1 MPKPL
6 ASNVPPAWMAQSMAP
21 DAVTCITKRVHEQV
35 HARITTAV
43 ARLRRR
49 SALLLLLFTALF
61 NAHTLRTPKHGVYS
75 STNRRTDAQSRP
87 LQAYSFTFENGGP
100 PS

>member
-1 MPKPL
+1 
-6 ASNVPPAWMAQSMAP
+6 MAP

-49 SALLLLLFTALF
+49 SALLLLPRARSP
-61 NAHTLRTPKHGVYS
+61 A
-75 STNRRTDAQSRP
+75 
-87 LQAYSFTFENGGP
+87 LQARGLRHRHEQVQYQLKRG
-100 PS
+100 

>member
-1 MPKPL
+1 
-6 ASNVPPAWMAQSMAP
+6 MAQSMAP

-49 SALLLLLFTALF
+49 SALLLLLF
-61 NAHTLRTPKHGVYS
+61 
-75 STNRRTDAQSRP
+75 
-87 LQAYSFTFENGGP
+87 
-100 PS
+100 